1 MTSTLDHADTV
12 GEQLSTATTTGNTTA
27 TTTATTT
34 GAPYRCGDRICATS
48 PEGVRFLARV
58 EMVRPTPSGEFTV
71 LAAVTEPRRFRSHL
85 LTTIVGADGF
95 GVAVRPAP

>member
-1 MTSTLDHADTV
+1 MTRTLDYADTV
-12 GEQLSTATTTGNTTA
+12 GNQRTSTTTG
-27 TTTATTT
+27 TTT

-58 EMVRPTPSGEFTV
+58 EAVKPTANGDFTI

-85 LTTIVGADGF
+85 LTTVVGPDGF
-95 GVAVRPAP
+95 GVAVRPAA